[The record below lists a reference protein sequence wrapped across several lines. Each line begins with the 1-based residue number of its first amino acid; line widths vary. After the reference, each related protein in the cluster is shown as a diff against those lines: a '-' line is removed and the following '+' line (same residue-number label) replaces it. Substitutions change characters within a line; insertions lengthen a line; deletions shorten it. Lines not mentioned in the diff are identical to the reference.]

1 MSDRQRFNDITQRH
15 LARLRSN
22 LNDRSVDRIEADQSP
37 LQVSPD
43 VGGEQS
49 DQLLVVEA
57 RGHELLSCD
66 LWKFQYNIVFMYYYM
81 IYYYLIFND
90 QLIIPDICHN
100 QHNR

>member
-66 LWKFQYNIVFMYYYM
+66 LWKFQYNIVQGAFFNCSS
-81 IYYYLIFND
+81 LIFRTKMKND
-90 QLIIPDICHN
+90 GQPIRDSVP
-100 QHNR
+100 

>member
-1 MSDRQRFNDITQRH
+1 MSDRQRFDGITQRH

-22 LNDRSVDRIEADQSP
+22 LNDRNVDRIDFDQSP

-43 VGGEQS
+43 IGGEQS

-66 LWKFQYNIVFMYYYM
+66 LWKFQYNVAFALSY
-81 IYYYLIFND
+81 
-90 QLIIPDICHN
+90 DILSPHI
-100 QHNR
+100 

>member
-22 LNDRSVDRIEADQSP
+22 LNDRSVDRIEVDQSP

-57 RGHELLSCD
+57 RGHELLSCA
-66 LWKFQYNIVFMYYYM
+66 LWKFQYNIVFVILLY
-81 IYYYLIFND
+81 D
-90 QLIIPDICHN
+90 
-100 QHNR
+100 